1 MTVLVSD
8 YIVSEYDYYKAQV
21 SSLAHTRTHSY
32 TLTHTQDCYK
42 KLYEGGMEG
51 RVQYAYS
58 KFEFSHEK
66 YWIIDSTTVHLST
79 GIYTHTLTAISDI
92 LL

>member
-1 MTVLVSD
+1 M
-8 YIVSEYDYYKAQV
+8 
-21 SSLAHTRTHSY
+21 
-32 TLTHTQDCYK
+32 QDCYK
-42 KLYEGGMEG
+42 KLYDGGMKG

-79 GIYTHTLTAISDI
+79 GIYNYSYSVHNAYHYFTLHSTNTISI
-92 LL
+92 VYCKPLVKSTR